1 MSDEHASDL
10 PPEPEVREI
19 TPAPEDFEHPPA
31 LINLVWPVFW
41 IVVIGVL
48 ASVAYCA
55 GWIEPA
61 AH

>member
-1 MSDEHASDL
+1 MSDDHPAEL
-10 PPEPEVREI
+10 PPEPTEREI
-19 TPAPEDFEHPPA
+19 TPAPEDFANPPA
-31 LINLVWPVFW
+31 LANLVWPAFW

-48 ASVAYCA
+48 ASVCYCV